1 MQLTSYKVTTTQ
13 CKPEERKETKAC
25 EEEEN
30 QTGSQNG
37 VTREQVVRDKRKRS
51 KEEHG
56 EGRYEH

>member
-25 EEEEN
+25 EEEN

-37 VTREQVVRDKRKRS
+37 VTREQVDRDKRKRS

-56 EGRYEH
+56 KGRYEH